1 MARKI
6 RFREFF
12 EATDI
17 FGFEDKTIRKEEPL
31 PPQEPISQF
40 SVGTMMDYLSKWKIG
55 AKKPDLR
62 FMNEIRW
69 GENFGAVRLVVSPKM
84 AFMVQKLGKD
94 LEGENAWITKKRFQL
109 NRTGYGGYEEAV
121 ASEIFDVIKELSE
134 GGVDSAKKEVE
145 RLDRL
150 AERVC
155 IKMQKV
161 AQNKFIFERI
171 KKVNDNE
178 YQIVFSVNHQGVEAP
193 SQRRVE
199 QHITQL
205 KFDPEVGLIKCSD
218 FKIESPTGGPH
229 EWRIMPADL
238 EVNFSPAQDREEIE
252 EVIAVHFKYF

>member
-1 MARKI
+1 MRRKI
-6 RFREFF
+6 RFKEFF

-17 FGFEDKTIRKEEPL
+17 FGFEDKTVPDQPETPETPVNT
-31 PPQEPISQF
+31 F

-55 AKKPDLR
+55 AKTPHVK

-69 GENFGAVRLVVSPKM
+69 GQNFGAVRLVVSPKM

-94 LEGENAWITKKRFQL
+94 LEGQDAWITKKRFQL
-109 NRTGYGGYEEAV
+109 NRTGYGGFEEAV

-150 AERVC
+150 TER
-155 IKMQKV
+155 ISMKMQKV
-161 AQNKFIFERI
+161 AQNKFIYEGI
-171 KKVNDNE
+171 KKISDNE
-178 YQIVFSVNHQGVEAP
+178 YQIVFAVNSYGLEAP

-199 QHITQL
+199 QHITQV

>member
-1 MARKI
+1 MHRKL
-6 RFREFF
+6 RFKEFF

-17 FGFEDKTIRKEEPL
+17 FGFDKKEVPEEKL
-31 PPQEPISQF
+31 PPQEPIHQF
-40 SVGTMMDYLSKWKIG
+40 SIDEMMGYLAKRKIG
-55 AKKPDLR
+55 SKSPDQR

-69 GENFGAVRLVVSPKM
+69 GQNFGAVRLTVSPKM

-94 LEGENAWITKKRFQL
+94 LEGEDAWITKKRFQL

-121 ASEIFDVIKELSE
+121 ASEIFDVVKELSE

-150 AERVC
+150 TERISV
-155 IKMQKV
+155 KMQRV
-161 AQNKFIFERI
+161 AQNKFMYEGI
-171 KKVNDNE
+171 KKVSDNE
-178 YQIVFSVNHQGVEAP
+178 YQIVFAVNSYGLEAP

-199 QHITQL
+199 QHITQI

-218 FKIESPTGGPH
+218 FKIESPVGGPH
-229 EWRIMPADL
+229 EWKIMPADL
-238 EVNFSPAQDREEIE
+238 SVNFSPAQDRDEIE